1 MAKILVIDDEPQ
13 IRNILKEFL
22 QREGYEV
29 DIAENGKVGLKMAGV
44 KFYDLVITDVV
55 MPEQDGYE
63 VIMDLVR
70 RSPRCRIIVMS
81 GGAAK
86 LDTQDLLTTAKL
98 MGADRA
104 LAKPLDF
111 INLTTVVKEVLEL
124 NK

>member
-22 QREGYEV
+22 QRDGHEV
-29 DIAENGKVGLKMAGV
+29 DIAENGKIGLKMAGQMV
-44 KFYDLVITDVV
+44 YDLVITDVV

-70 RSPRCRIIVMS
+70 RTPKIRIIVMS

-86 LDTQDLLTTAKL
+86 LNTQDLLTTAKL

-111 INLTTVVKEVLEL
+111 INFKAVVQEVLDL
-124 NK
+124 KK